1 MKREDYL
8 SMKSICFLWR
18 QSRCNLE
25 VLFGV
30 RAEKI
35 KNKPNDGWKIFCRIQ
50 PSGVKDPEYS
60 NGNAVGGDECIVKSL
75 ALRCTVAWSFGVM
88 LGCERSCGCK
98 RADALRMR
106 TRVSE
111 GWEWRE
117 IQKWRATST
126 PPRVSFSDFFLHS
139 STCHIP
145 WCFTPHLRCSRKQGP
160 CHCLSLSLFH
170 FPSLVLVIYYYYI
183 CVQLMVAFG
192 FWCYSW

>member
-88 LGCERSCGCK
+88 LGCELWKISDAHKSEWGVGVELSGGRSKNGAPHQLRPEYLFQIFSSIPQHVIFLDVSPLISGAAGNK
-98 RADALRMR
+98 AL
-106 TRVSE
+106 V
-111 GWEWRE
+111 
-117 IQKWRATST
+117 IA
-126 PPRVSFSDFFLHS
+126 
-139 STCHIP
+139 
-145 WCFTPHLRCSRKQGP
+145 
-160 CHCLSLSLFH
+160 FH
-170 FPSLVLVIYYYYI
+170 FHCFISLV
-183 CVQLMVAFG
+183 
-192 FWCYSW
+192 